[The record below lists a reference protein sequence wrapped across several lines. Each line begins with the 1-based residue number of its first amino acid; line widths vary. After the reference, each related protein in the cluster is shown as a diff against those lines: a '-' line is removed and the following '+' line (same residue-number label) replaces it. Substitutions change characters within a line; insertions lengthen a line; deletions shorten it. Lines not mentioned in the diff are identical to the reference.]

1 MLGLLKNDKMNDYEL
16 EHKRASYRTLVD
28 RFIGDMLLC
37 NNICEVDSSVYDNM
51 EFEYYD
57 EENDYY
63 IDIYQYYLCD
73 AHCKE
78 ELKKYGLFFSY
89 SDMLDLD
96 VLCVDHFGTSWD
108 DVLTDCPI
116 FDTWEELEDYNK
128 SLESESDDV

>member
-1 MLGLLKNDKMNDYEL
+1 MLGILKNDKMGKYEL
-16 EHKRASYRTLVD
+16 ENKKASYRTMVD
-28 RFIGDMLLC
+28 WLIGDILLC

-51 EFEYYD
+51 EFDLYD
-57 EENDYY
+57 EENDCY

-78 ELKKYGLFFSY
+78 ELKKYGFLFSY

-108 DVLTDCPI
+108 YVLTDCPI
-116 FDTWEELEDYNK
+116 FDTWEELEEYNK
-128 SLESESDDV
+128 RMENE